1 MDRTFASA
9 PRVSRGQMSATAGG
23 ITGCAGGVV
32 GDPESAEP
40 TSATVDYSGHGDT
53 LDRAEE
59 PGRMKASRPLAV

>member
-1 MDRTFASA
+1 
-9 PRVSRGQMSATAGG
+9 MSATAGG